1 MATPVILPGLPAGL
15 VTVMTMLEVPP
26 DAMVDGVKVL
36 VTVGGIYTFKVSDAG
51 AGLLPAE
58 V

>member
-1 MATPVILPGLPAGL
+1 MLTPVRLPGLPAGL

-26 DAMVDGVKVL
+26 EAMVDGVNVL
-36 VTVGGIYTFKVSDAG
+36 VTVGGIYTFNVSDAG
-51 AGLLPAE
+51 VALLPAE